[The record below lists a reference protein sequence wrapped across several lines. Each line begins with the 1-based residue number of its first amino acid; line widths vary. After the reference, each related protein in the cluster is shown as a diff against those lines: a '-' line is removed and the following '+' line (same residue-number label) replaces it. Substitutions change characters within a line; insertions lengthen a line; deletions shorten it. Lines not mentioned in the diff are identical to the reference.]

1 MNKKGFT
8 LIELLATITIISIV
22 TTMISINIFKAHE
35 FERMNNE
42 KKKTKIITS
51 AACIF
56 IEFERN
62 YNLKQECLITGCD
75 INSQELIKAKLLN
88 ENDVNNNIIIHISKE
103 NLEKQCKIK
112 ES

>member
-42 KKKTKIITS
+42 KKKTKIITI
-51 AACIF
+51 A
-56 IEFERN
+56 
-62 YNLKQECLITGCD
+62 LVLITR
-75 INSQELIKAKLLN
+75 NKTS
-88 ENDVNNNIIIHISKE
+88 IS
-103 NLEKQCKIK
+103 CI
-112 ES
+112 

>member
-22 TTMISINIFKAHE
+22 TTMISIN
-35 FERMNNE
+35 ERMNNE

-62 YNLKQECLITGCD
+62 YNLKQECLTTGCD